1 MDSTGHSCHAPRQSQ
16 VSGVHSANQGSR
28 AALGGAR
35 PDQRGNLPRH
45 MPCRICGILPHR
57 EREPLIPL
65 VRLCEHRA
73 IVVARAYDHGMRILS
88 LLISLAIALP
98 LAACGVQES
107 LPAEAVPADTA
118 IVVRADPAKM
128 QSAMIRD
135 AIEAVAGIARKS
147 TNPQIVQ
154 FSGLAGLQVLSMEE
168 DAEDAKATDAAMA
181 SLVDAGATAIWVVI
195 PESALSAASDLASD
209 AAEGDADSLF
219 EYGTALVQAKTRDA
233 GPAIEKAL
241 RAMDDDLAACT
252 ATPLAPGWFAISATA
267 DQKRPAGGDAAMA
280 KSFASA
286 IDRQSG
292 ASMAMAMRMTDSMRA
307 ALSSDDEAML
317 QAQMMVG
324 RVVSALERLQMLSA
338 SVTFGKDP
346 AIRARMAF
354 GSDGDAAEFNSAWDE
369 TLQTILGFIQMQSM
383 MAAEDGEGGD
393 APQPK
398 PVQWGPLFD
407 GLKMRQ
413 EGAALSLTL
422 DQERMRSMMK

>member
-1 MDSTGHSCHAPRQSQ
+1 
-16 VSGVHSANQGSR
+16 
-28 AALGGAR
+28 
-35 PDQRGNLPRH
+35 
-45 MPCRICGILPHR
+45 
-57 EREPLIPL
+57 
-65 VRLCEHRA
+65 
-73 IVVARAYDHGMRILS
+73 MRIHR
-88 LLISLAIALP
+88 LLVSLATALP
-98 LAACGVQES
+98 LAACGVQEN

-118 IVVRADPAKM
+118 IVVRADPAKV

-135 AIEAVAGIARKS
+135 AIEAVAGIAGKS
-147 TNPQIVQ
+147 SNPQIVQ

-168 DAEDAKATDAAMA
+168 DAEDAKVTDAAMA
-181 SLVDAGATAIWVVI
+181 ALVEAGATAIWVVI
-195 PESALSAASDLASD
+195 PESALSNTSELASD
-209 AAEGDADSLF
+209 AAEGDTDSLF

-233 GPAIEKAL
+233 GPAIEKAI

-252 ATPLAPGWFAISATA
+252 ATSVAPGWFAISTA
-267 DQKRPAGGDAAMA
+267 AEQKVPAGGDAVMA
-280 KSFASA
+280 RSFASA
-286 IDRQSG
+286 IDGQSG

-338 SVTFGKDP
+338 SVNFGKDP

-354 GSDGDAAEFNSAWDE
+354 GSDSDAAEFNSAWDE

-383 MAAEDGEGGD
+383 MAAGDEEGGD

-398 PVQWGPLFD
+398 PTQWGPLFD

-413 EGAALSLTL
+413 DGAALSLTL